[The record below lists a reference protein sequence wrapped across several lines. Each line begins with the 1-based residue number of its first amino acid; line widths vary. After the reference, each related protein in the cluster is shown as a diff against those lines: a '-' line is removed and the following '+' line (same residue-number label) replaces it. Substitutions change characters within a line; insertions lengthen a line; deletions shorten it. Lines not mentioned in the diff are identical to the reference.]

1 MKRSRTKNNWIKEH
15 LADEYVKKSKID
27 GFRSRAAYKFL
38 QLNEKHSLLTSSD
51 RVVDLGS
58 APGSWSQAVSTLLN
72 DDGRIIAIDL
82 LPMAAV
88 PKTSFIQGDF
98 TDNAIY
104 EKLQDALNNN
114 PVDLVISDM
123 APNISGIKGMDQA
136 RISNLNELTLDFARD
151 WLKPMGNMMV
161 KTFMGSG
168 FDDFIKQVRA
178 SFAKTIIEKPDSSRD
193 RSSELFIIG
202 LKKR

>member
-72 DDGRIIAIDL
+72 DTGHIIAIDL
-82 LPMAAV
+82 LPMATV

-104 EKLQDALNNN
+104 EKLKDALNNN

>member
-1 MKRSRTKNNWIKEH
+1 M
-15 LADEYVKKSKID
+15 
-27 GFRSRAAYKFL
+27 
-38 QLNEKHSLLTSSD
+38 
-51 RVVDLGS
+51 VDLGS

-72 DDGRIIAIDL
+72 DEGRIIAIDL
-82 LPMAAV
+82 LPMSDI

-104 EKLQDALNNN
+104 EKLKDSLNNN

-136 RISNLNELTLDFARD
+136 RISNLNELTLDFAHD
-151 WLKPMGNMMV
+151 WLKPMGNLMV

>member
-72 DDGRIIAIDL
+72 DEGRIIAIDL
-82 LPMAAV
+82 LPMSDV

-104 EKLQDALNNN
+104 EKLKDSLNNN

-123 APNISGIKGMDQA
+123 APNISGIKGVDQA
-136 RISNLNELTLDFARD
+136 RISNLNELTLDFAHD
-151 WLKPMGNMMV
+151 WLKPMGNLMV
-161 KTFMGSG
+161 KTFMGFG

>member
-1 MKRSRTKNNWIKEH
+1 MKRSRTKNNWIREH

-38 QLNEKHSLLTSSD
+38 QLNEKHSLLGSSD

-72 DDGRIIAIDL
+72 DKGHTIAIDL
-82 LPMAAV
+82 LPMSDV

-98 TDNAIY
+98 TDNVIY
-104 EKLQDALNNN
+104 EKLKDALNNK

-123 APNISGIKGMDQA
+123 APNISGIKGVDQA
-136 RISNLNELTLDFARD
+136 RISNLNELTLDFAHD
-151 WLKPMGNMMV
+151 WLKPMGNLMV

-168 FDDFIKQVRA
+168 FDGFIKQFRA

>member
-72 DDGRIIAIDL
+72 DTGHIIAIDL
-82 LPMAAV
+82 LPMTAV

-98 TDNAIY
+98 TDNTIY

-136 RISNLNELTLDFARD
+136 RISNLNELTLDFAHD

>member
-72 DDGRIIAIDL
+72 DTGHIIAIDL

-123 APNISGIKGMDQA
+123 APNISGIKGTDQA

>member
-72 DDGRIIAIDL
+72 DTGHIIAIDL

>member
-1 MKRSRTKNNWIKEH
+1 MKRSRTKNNWIREH

-38 QLNEKHSLLTSSD
+38 QLNEKHSLLKSSD

-72 DDGRIIAIDL
+72 DEGRIIAIDL
-82 LPMAAV
+82 LPMSDV

-104 EKLQDALNNN
+104 EKLKDSLNNN

-136 RISNLNELTLDFARD
+136 RISNLNELTLDFAHD
-151 WLKPMGNMMV
+151 WLKPMGNLMV
-161 KTFMGSG
+161 KTFMGFG

>member
-58 APGSWSQAVSTLLN
+58 APGSWSQAVSTMLN
-72 DDGRIIAIDL
+72 DTGHIFAIDL

>member
-1 MKRSRTKNNWIKEH
+1 MKKTWMEEH
-15 LADEYVKKSKID
+15 VSDQFVKRAEKD
-27 GFRSRAAYKFL
+27 GWRSRAAYKLIEIQEEEKFL
-38 QLNEKHSLLTSSD
+38 KPGMV
-51 RVVDLGS
+51 VVDLGA
-58 APGSWSQAVSTLLN
+58 APGSWSQVVSEIVGDKGKVFAL
-72 DDGRIIAIDL
+72 DL
-82 LPMAAV
+82 LEISPMPRV
-88 PKTSFIQGDF
+88 EIIRGDF
-98 TDNAIY
+98 TAEEVLIEL
-104 EKLQDALNNN
+104 EKMLNGSQ
-114 PVDLVISDM
+114 VDLVISDM

>member
-72 DDGRIIAIDL
+72 DTGHIIAIDL
-82 LPMAAV
+82 LPMTAV

-98 TDNAIY
+98 TDNTIY

>member
-1 MKRSRTKNNWIKEH
+1 MKRSRTKNNWIREH

-38 QLNEKHSLLTSSD
+38 QLNEKHSLLKSSD

-72 DDGRIIAIDL
+72 DEGRIIAIDL
-82 LPMAAV
+82 LPMSDV

-104 EKLQDALNNN
+104 EKLRDTLNNN

-136 RISNLNELTLDFARD
+136 RISNLNELTLDFAHD
-151 WLKPMGNMMV
+151 WLKPMGNLMV

>member
-168 FDDFIKQVRA
+168 FDDFLKQVRA

>member
-38 QLNEKHSLLTSSD
+38 QLNEKYSLLTSSD

-168 FDDFIKQVRA
+168 FDDFIKQVRV

>member
-178 SFAKTIIEKPDSSRD
+178 TFAKTIIEKPDSSRD

>member
-1 MKRSRTKNNWIKEH
+1 MKRSRTKNNWIREH

-38 QLNEKHSLLTSSD
+38 QLNEKHSLLNSSD

-58 APGSWSQAVSTLLN
+58 APGSWSQAGSTLLN
-72 DDGRIIAIDL
+72 DEGRIIAIDL
-82 LPMAAV
+82 LPMSDV

-104 EKLQDALNNN
+104 EKLKDALNNN

-136 RISNLNELTLDFARD
+136 RISNLNELTLHFAHD
-151 WLKPMGNMMV
+151 WLKPMGNLMV

-168 FDDFIKQVRA
+168 FDDFIRQVRA

-202 LKKR
+202 IKKR

>member
-1 MKRSRTKNNWIKEH
+1 MKRSRTKNNWIREH

-38 QLNEKHSLLTSSD
+38 QLNEKHSLLGNSD

-72 DDGRIIAIDL
+72 DEGRIIAIDL
-82 LPMAAV
+82 LPMSDI

-104 EKLQDALNNN
+104 EKLKDSLNNN

-136 RISNLNELTLDFARD
+136 RISNLNELTLDFAHD
-151 WLKPMGNMMV
+151 WLKPMGNLMV
-161 KTFMGSG
+161 KTFMGFG

>member
-72 DDGRIIAIDL
+72 NNGHIIAIDL

-136 RISNLNELTLDFARD
+136 KISNLNELTLDFARD

>member
-72 DDGRIIAIDL
+72 DTGHIIAIDL

-98 TDNAIY
+98 TDNVIY

-168 FDDFIKQVRA
+168 FDDFLKQVRA

>member
-72 DDGRIIAIDL
+72 DDGCIIAIDL
-82 LPMAAV
+82 LPMATV

-168 FDDFIKQVRA
+168 FDDFIKQVRV

>member
-136 RISNLNELTLDFARD
+136 RISNLNELTLDFVRD

-168 FDDFIKQVRA
+168 FDDFIKQVRV

>member
-72 DDGRIIAIDL
+72 DTGHIIAIDL

-123 APNISGIKGMDQA
+123 APNISGIKGTDQA
-136 RISNLNELTLDFARD
+136 RISNLNDLTLDFARD

>member
-1 MKRSRTKNNWIKEH
+1 MKRSRTKNNWIREH

-38 QLNEKHSLLTSSD
+38 QLNEKHSLLGSSD

-72 DDGRIIAIDL
+72 DDGSIIAIDL
-82 LPMAAV
+82 IPMTAV

-98 TDNAIY
+98 TDNATY
-104 EKLQDALNNN
+104 EKLKDALNNN

>member
-58 APGSWSQAVSTLLN
+58 APGSWSQAVSTMLN
-72 DDGRIIAIDL
+72 DTGHIFAIDL

-136 RISNLNELTLDFARD
+136 RISNLNDLTLDFAHD

-178 SFAKTIIEKPDSSRD
+178 TFAKTIIEKPDSSRD

>member
-72 DDGRIIAIDL
+72 DTGHIIAIDL

-136 RISNLNELTLDFARD
+136 RISNLNELTLDFAHD

>member
-1 MKRSRTKNNWIKEH
+1 MKRSRTKNNWIREH

-38 QLNEKHSLLTSSD
+38 QLNEKHSLLGNSD

-72 DDGRIIAIDL
+72 DEGRIIAIDL
-82 LPMAAV
+82 LPMSDI

-104 EKLQDALNNN
+104 EKLKDSLNNN

-136 RISNLNELTLDFARD
+136 RISNLNDLTLDFARD

>member
-58 APGSWSQAVSTLLN
+58 APGSWSQAVSTMLN
-72 DDGRIIAIDL
+72 DTGHIFAIDL

-178 SFAKTIIEKPDSSRD
+178 TFAKTIIEKPDSSRD

>member
-51 RVVDLGS
+51 KVVDLGS

-72 DDGRIIAIDL
+72 DTGHIIAIDL
-82 LPMAAV
+82 LPMATI

-98 TDNAIY
+98 TDNVIY
-104 EKLQDALNNN
+104 EKLKGALNNN

>member
-72 DDGRIIAIDL
+72 DTGHIIAIDL
-82 LPMAAV
+82 LPMASV
-88 PKTSFIQGDF
+88 PKASFIQGDF

-168 FDDFIKQVRA
+168 FDDFIKQVRVT
-178 SFAKTIIEKPDSSRD
+178 FAKTIIEKPDSSRD

>member
-58 APGSWSQAVSTLLN
+58 APGSWSQAVSTLL
-72 DDGRIIAIDL
+72 DDTGHIIAIDL
-82 LPMAAV
+82 LPMTAV

>member
-1 MKRSRTKNNWIKEH
+1 M
-15 LADEYVKKSKID
+15 
-27 GFRSRAAYKFL
+27 
-38 QLNEKHSLLTSSD
+38 SD
-51 RVVDLGS
+51 
-58 APGSWSQAVSTLLN
+58 
-72 DDGRIIAIDL
+72 I
-82 LPMAAV
+82 

-104 EKLQDALNNN
+104 EKLKDSLNNN

-136 RISNLNELTLDFARD
+136 RISNLNELTLDFAHD
-151 WLKPMGNMMV
+151 WLKPMGNLMV

>member
-1 MKRSRTKNNWIKEH
+1 MKRSRTKNNWIREH

-38 QLNEKHSLLTSSD
+38 QLNEKHSLLKSSD

-72 DDGRIIAIDL
+72 DKGRIIAIDL
-82 LPMAAV
+82 LPMSDV

-104 EKLQDALNNN
+104 EKLKDALNNK

-136 RISNLNELTLDFARD
+136 RINNLNELTLDFAHD
-151 WLKPMGNMMV
+151 WLKPMGNLMV

-168 FDDFIKQVRA
+168 FDDIIKQVRA

>member
-58 APGSWSQAVSTLLN
+58 APGSWSQAVSTLLD

-168 FDDFIKQVRA
+168 FDDFIKQVRV

>member
-38 QLNEKHSLLTSSD
+38 QLNEKHSLLNSSD

-72 DDGRIIAIDL
+72 DEGRIIAIDL
-82 LPMAAV
+82 LPMSDV

-104 EKLQDALNNN
+104 EKLKDALNNN

-136 RISNLNELTLDFARD
+136 RISNLNELTLDFAHD
-151 WLKPMGNMMV
+151 WLKPMGNLMV

-168 FDDFIKQVRA
+168 FDDFIRQVRA

-202 LKKR
+202 IKKR

>member
-1 MKRSRTKNNWIKEH
+1 MKRSRTKNNWIREH

-38 QLNEKHSLLTSSD
+38 QLNEKHSLLNSSD

-72 DDGRIIAIDL
+72 DEGRIIAIDL
-82 LPMAAV
+82 LPMSDV

-168 FDDFIKQVRA
+168 FDDFIKQVRV

>member
-1 MKRSRTKNNWIKEH
+1 MKRSRTKNNWIREH

-38 QLNEKHSLLTSSD
+38 QLNEKHSLLKSSD

-58 APGSWSQAVSTLLN
+58 APGSWSQAVSKLLN
-72 DDGRIIAIDL
+72 DEGRIIAIDL
-82 LPMAAV
+82 LPMSDV

-104 EKLQDALNNN
+104 EKLKDSLNNN

-123 APNISGIKGMDQA
+123 APNISGIKRMDQA
-136 RISNLNELTLDFARD
+136 RISNLNELTLDFAHD
-151 WLKPMGNMMV
+151 WLKPMGNLMV
-161 KTFMGSG
+161 KTFMGFG

>member
-82 LPMAAV
+82 LPMATV

-104 EKLQDALNNN
+104 EKLQDTLNNN

-168 FDDFIKQVRA
+168 FDDFIKQVRV

>member
-72 DDGRIIAIDL
+72 DTGYIIAIDL

-168 FDDFIKQVRA
+168 FDDFIKQVRVT
-178 SFAKTIIEKPDSSRD
+178 FAKTIIEKPDSSRD